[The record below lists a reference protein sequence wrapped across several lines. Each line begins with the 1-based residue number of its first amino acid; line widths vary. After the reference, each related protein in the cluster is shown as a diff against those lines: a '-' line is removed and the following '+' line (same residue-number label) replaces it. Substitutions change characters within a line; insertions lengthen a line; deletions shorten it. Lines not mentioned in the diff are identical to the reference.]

1 MNEPLQFT
9 LEHAYLSEA
18 DALKLLA
25 GRRQSLG
32 HRMLD
37 PKAQVVG
44 EFGKQ
49 IRPPHILPASVVEAR
64 EQMAKLVALMD
75 EPPPELARIE
85 NFTCPGPAGAIPLR
99 LYSPA
104 PRGAALPVVC
114 YLHGGG
120 WVQGSLESHHGC
132 CGKLAAW
139 GNVMVVAIDYRLAPE
154 HKFPAGVEDAT
165 AAVRW
170 LQDNAAGLGGDG
182 KRLAVA
188 GDSAGGNLT
197 AAVCQQ
203 LAAKGGTMPSAQVL
217 IYPAVDFAMN
227 LPSHGEMREGYI
239 IPRNRM
245 DWYKGLYLRSEA
257 DAKDARASPL
267 LAKSLKGQP
276 PAMVITAGFDPLRD
290 EGKAYADRLAA
301 AGVPVVYREW
311 PGQIHGFTIL
321 TRVIPQGNECLREI
335 AEYLKRNLAG

>member
-1 MNEPLQFT
+1 MSETPPFT

-18 DALKLLA
+18 DALRLLA
-25 GRRQSLG
+25 GRRLSSG

-49 IRPPHILPASVVEAR
+49 IRPPHVLPASAAEAR

-75 EPPPELARIE
+75 EPPPALARIE
-85 NFTCPGPAGAIPLR
+85 NLSCPGPAGPIALR
-99 LYSPA
+99 LYSPT
-104 PRGAALPVVC
+104 PKGTALPLVC

-120 WVQGSLESHHGC
+120 WVQGNLESHHGC

-139 GNVMVVAIDYRLAPE
+139 ANVMVVAIDYRLAPE
-154 HKFPAGVEDAT
+154 HKFPAGVEDAV

-170 LQDNAAGLGGDG
+170 LRDNAASLGADG

-188 GDSAGGNLT
+188 GDSAGGNL
-197 AAVCQQ
+197 AAVVCQQ
-203 LAAKGGTMPSAQVL
+203 LAAKGEPSPQAQVL
-217 IYPAVDFAMN
+217 IYPAVDFAMD
-227 LPSHGEMREGYI
+227 LPSHAEMREGYI

-245 DWYKGLYLRSEA
+245 DWYKGHYLRGEA
-257 DAKDARASPL
+257 DALDVRASPL
-267 LAKSLKGQP
+267 LAGSLKGQP
-276 PAMVITAGFDPLRD
+276 PAMIVTAGFDPLRD
-290 EGKAYADRLAA
+290 EGKAYADKLAA
-301 AGVPVVYREW
+301 DGVAVVYREW

-335 AEYLKRNLAG
+335 AGYLKRNLNG